1 MNKKQFEKDWRNM
14 GQFEYLANVPLQYL
28 KYTKDIGDHEHCEF
42 CADKISF
49 RENDLNCG
57 YCTLNKYYW
66 ICENCF
72 NDFKDIFN
80 WTVICE

>member
-1 MNKKQFEKDWRNM
+1 MNETQFKNDWRNM
-14 GQFEYLANVPLQYL
+14 GQLDYLAKKKLQYL

-49 RENDLNCG
+49 RENDLNFG

-66 ICENCF
+66 ICDKCYD
-72 NDFKDIFN
+72 DFKDIFGWSVVPN
-80 WTVICE
+80 